1 MIFRL
6 ENAELIWDFDPK
18 NTNAALIPDNYLKL
32 VKDSGA
38 YETLW
43 NMRDTVGYDDC
54 CVAAGILSENGFY
67 FITFMGLRFTMRFDG
82 NAVTCI
88 NTAITK

>member
-6 ENAELIWDFDPK
+6 ENAELVWDFDES
-18 NTNAALIPDNYLKL
+18 NTNAAEIPDNNLRL
-32 VKDSGA
+32 VNNS
-38 YETLW
+38 ETLW

-54 CVAAGILSENGFY
+54 CVAAGQLSENEFY
-67 FITFMGLRFTMRFDG
+67 FITFMGLRFNMRVED

-88 NTAITK
+88 KTTITK